1 MPGRPAVLL
10 DRDGAVIRDRNY
22 LSDPDQ
28 VELLPGAANGL
39 RRLSA
44 LGLALVLVTNQ
55 SGVARGYFS
64 MDSVAAAHAR
74 LAELLAAEGLALDGV
89 YFCPHGPHEDC
100 DCRKPRPGL
109 AEQAARDLSLDLSR
123 SFVIGDK
130 CSDVV
135 LGRAVGA
142 CSILVRTG
150 HGAEHEK
157 KCGETAHAVADDLDA
172 AARFVEEQVRQR
184 A

>member
-1 MPGRPAVLL
+1 MPGRPAALL
-10 DRDGAVIRDRNY
+10 DRDGVVIHDRHY
-22 LSDPDQ
+22 LSHPDQ
-28 VELLPGAANGL
+28 VELLPGAADGL
-39 RRLSA
+39 RSLSA

-64 MDSVAAAHAR
+64 TDSVAAVHAR
-74 LAELLAAEGLALDGV
+74 LAELLQAEGLALDGV
-89 YFCPHGPHEDC
+89 YFCPHGPHDGC

-109 AEQAARDLSLDLSR
+109 AEQAARDLVLDLSR

-130 CSDVV
+130 CCDVA

-150 HGAEHEK
+150 YGAEHEK
-157 KCGETAHAVADDLDA
+157 TCGETAHAVADDLDA
-172 AARFVEEQVRQR
+172 AARVVAARMRQG